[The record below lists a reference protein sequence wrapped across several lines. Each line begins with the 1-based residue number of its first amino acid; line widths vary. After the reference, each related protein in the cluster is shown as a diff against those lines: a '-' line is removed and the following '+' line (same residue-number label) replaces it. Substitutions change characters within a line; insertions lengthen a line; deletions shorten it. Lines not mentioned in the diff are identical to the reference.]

1 MVRMVVGRTVL
12 CVLCLLGGVD
22 AARAARAAPLDQG
35 QVAIGDSLAMTV
47 YLQPRHR
54 DALERFDRA
63 LQDPGDPLFHRFLTR
78 DGFVARFA
86 PTGAQLSTVEA
97 TLRQLGYTIGAV
109 FPTWRCR

>member
-12 CVLCLLGGVD
+12 CLLFLLGGVD
-22 AARAARAAPLDQG
+22 AARAAALDQG

-78 DGFVARFA
+78 DGF
-86 PTGAQLSTVEA
+86 
-97 TLRQLGYTIGAV
+97 TIGAV
-109 FPTWRCR
+109 FPNRLALQVTGPPAPRSAPSASPCIASA